1 MRAKLRSCKRKIN
14 FYLCQKKR
22 KKKER
27 EKVMSKTGKGIPGR
41 RKSKCQDSAIEK
53 TQMCSI
59 NRLWVRVTGAY

>member
-1 MRAKLRSCKRKIN
+1 MS
-14 FYLCQKKR
+14 KKK

-53 TQMCSI
+53 SQMCSI